1 MDVAVVARR
10 ARTENFPVA
19 SVLFPRRLRP
29 HLRAVYGF
37 ARLVDILGDEIEGD
51 RLAALEELEAEV
63 EACYSG
69 EPSWPVIRE
78 LQPTIL
84 EFSLSREPFLRLIE
98 ANRMDQRISEYETWD
113 NLREYC
119 RHSADPVGRL

>member
-37 ARLVDILGDEIEGD
+37 ARLVDILGDELEGD
-51 RLAALEELEAEV
+51 RPAALGELEHELAA
-63 EACYSG
+63 CYTG
-69 EPSWPVIRE
+69 
-78 LQPTIL
+78 
-84 EFSLSREPFLRLIE
+84 
-98 ANRMDQRISEYETWD
+98 
-113 NLREYC
+113 
-119 RHSADPVGRL
+119 